1 MRTNIVLDDIL
12 LAEAM
17 KLTQVPTKRE
27 VVELALRELV
37 ARRKR
42 KNVLELVGQDLIAP
56 DYDVRAVRRGMN
68 RGLRGGAGR

>member
-17 KLTQVPTKRE
+17 KLTQASTKRE

>member
-1 MRTNIVLDDIL
+1 MRTSIVLDDIL